1 MNSQYE
7 RKSPEQ
13 LADTVKMLTQVA
25 GRTETFTVFTEANLK
40 ALIAALS
47 TLSRQTDQINRKMDT
62 VMPAQELQAY
72 LNQQVEVLQTRQN
85 EFGNAVEWYIEEI
98 LKTAKKTEATLEKQA
113 GNVSERFSSD
123 CEKLVRDTQ
132 RSLDSI
138 TKTTEL
144 NLSNMMDHYRYELSD
159 LVKSARRRLVTSS
172 VLCWALTTL
181 LAISYALA
189 ALLR

>member
-47 TLSRQTDQINRKMDT
+47 TLSRQTDQISRKMDT

-113 GNVSERFSSD
+113 GNVSE
-123 CEKLVRDTQ
+123 L
-132 RSLDSI
+132 
-138 TKTTEL
+138 
-144 NLSNMMDHYRYELSD
+144 
-159 LVKSARRRLVTSS
+159 TSS
-172 VLCWALTTL
+172 HLETQQKKMDMYTKRL
-181 LAISYALA
+181 LWIATIPTGI
-189 ALLR
+189 LLMLELVPRIWRLIFLG